1 MARASPTATL
11 SWCAAVTA
19 TATGRRAVR
28 AGRGG
33 VGGRETEDL
42 CERTVLGALPAAF
55 QVQADHG
62 QEHLCAGQIF
72 NRPCAWCLAPRGAWS
87 CALISQRPL
96 VLPVPH
102 SLITHGPTRPA
113 SHPRIC
119 YRLPSL
125 KSTACSRYQHEAKSL
140 SSPTDGECTVYWGAL
155 DATPYTDARLQDGLQ
170 LSSSSNA
177 GRAPAVTAFGKSTD
191 GKVISCVR
199 KMGMPTRRALRNS
212 CLVAE

>member
-1 MARASPTATL
+1 MGCGASSDAAERTRLYSAGNSATGFAYGDAEL
-11 SWCAAVTA
+11 VRRPHC

-140 SSPTDGECTVYWGAL
+140 SSHTDGECTVYWGSKGAG
-155 DATPYTDARLQDGLQ
+155 ARRTPHRVHMRGCKTGC
-170 LSSSSNA
+170 SSL
-177 GRAPAVTAFGKSTD
+177 APVTRGE
-191 GKVISCVR
+191 R
-199 KMGMPTRRALRNS
+199 PL
-212 CLVAE
+212 

>member
-140 SSPTDGECTVYWGAL
+140 SSHTDGECTVYWGSKGAG
-155 DATPYTDARLQDGLQ
+155 ARRTPHRVHMRGCKTGC
-170 LSSSSNA
+170 SSL
-177 GRAPAVTAFGKSTD
+177 APVTRGE
-191 GKVISCVR
+191 R
-199 KMGMPTRRALRNS
+199 PL
-212 CLVAE
+212 